1 MIDKVI
7 LDLDFNQGAIWISDQ
22 ETGEPIT
29 GIEIIDTNKEIAILN
44 KKISDLYSSYYKFD
58 TDESACTFDN
68 VKFLADKDLLLGM
81 VDELKNILESINDGS
96 YEVED
101 RITAMYNC

>member
-1 MIDKVI
+1 MIDKII

-29 GIEIIDTNKEIAILN
+29 GIDIIDTNKDIAVLN
-44 KKISDLYSSYYKFD
+44 KKISDMYSSYYKFNSED
-58 TDESACTFDN
+58 SACTFDN
-68 VKFLADKDLLLGM
+68 AKFMADKDVLLGM
-81 VDELKNILESINDGS
+81 LAELKCILDSINDGS

-101 RITAMYNC
+101 RITAMYDC

>member
-1 MIDKVI
+1 MKDRVI

-29 GIEIIDTNKEIAILN
+29 GIDVIDSNKEIAAIN
-44 KKISDLYSSYYKFD
+44 KKISDLYSSYYEFD
-58 TDESACTFDN
+58 SEGSACNFNKDR
-68 VKFLADKDLLLGM
+68 FLTDKDKLLGM
-81 VDELKNILESINDGS
+81 LNILINILNDINDGS

-101 RITAMYNC
+101 RITAMYDC